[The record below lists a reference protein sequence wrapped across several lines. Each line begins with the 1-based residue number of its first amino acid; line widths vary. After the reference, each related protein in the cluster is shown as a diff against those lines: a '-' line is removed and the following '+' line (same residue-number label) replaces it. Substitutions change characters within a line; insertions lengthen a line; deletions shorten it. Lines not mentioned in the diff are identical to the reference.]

1 MKTIHFSFLILLI
14 SFHSFAQPPKDSLP
28 EPKQILEVMH
38 RAAAWQ
44 MNEFEQ
50 DRIAWPWWDWTNGA
64 LYTGILELGKVSG
77 DKKYFEFLKK
87 VGKKNDWQTGPRRF
101 FGDDYCVAQMYSQL
115 YSIYRKPEMIAKFRP
130 LADSIVNKPH
140 DESLEWKNRIQLREW
155 AWADALFMA
164 PPALAYLSTAT
175 GDPKYL
181 QTADK
186 LWWKT
191 TDYLFDSTEN
201 LYYRD
206 SKYFHQ
212 KEANGQKMF
221 WARGNGWVMGGIVR
235 MLENMPA
242 GYPNRARFEE
252 LFRRMAKRIAGIQH
266 PDGTWHTALLD
277 QDSYPSKETSGT
289 GFYAYALTWGIR
301 HGLISHEE
309 YFPVVSKA
317 WQALVGSVHPNGMM
331 GFVQKIGEK
340 PGNVDYNSTEVYGA
354 GAFLLAGSELYLLM
368 KDGIAQGAA
377 SSSRPRK

>member
-1 MKTIHFSFLILLI
+1 MKTISLSFCILLFSF
-14 SFHSFAQPPKDSLP
+14 HARPQPPK
-28 EPKQILEVMH
+28 EPAFQPQMIMEVMQ
-38 RAAAWQ
+38 RVAAWQ
-44 MNEFEQ
+44 INEFEQ
-50 DRIAWPWWDWTNGA
+50 NRIAWPWWDWTNGA
-64 LYTGILELGKVSG
+64 LYTGIFDLGKVSG
-77 DKKYFEFLKK
+77 DQQYFSFLQK
-87 VGKKNDWQTGPRRF
+87 VGKVNDWQTGPRRF
-101 FGDDYCVAQMYSQL
+101 FGDDYCVGQMYSQL
-115 YSIYRKPEMIAKFRP
+115 YSIYRKPEMIARFRP

-140 DESLEWKNRIQLREW
+140 EESLEWKNRIQLREW

-191 TDYLFDSTEN
+191 TAYLFDSTEN

-206 SKYFHQ
+206 SKYFNQ
-212 KEANGQKMF
+212 KEANGKKMF

-242 GYPNRARFEE
+242 NYPNRKKFEE
-252 LFRRMAKRIAGIQH
+252 LFRKMAQKIASIQH
-266 PDGTWHTALLD
+266 ADGTWHTALLD
-277 QDSYPSKETSGT
+277 QASYPGKETSGT

-301 HGLISHEE
+301 HGVISPEE
-309 YFPVVSKA
+309 YLPVVKKA
-317 WQALVGSVHPNGMM
+317 WKALVTSVHPNGMM

-368 KDGIAQGAA
+368 KEGVQV
-377 SSSRPRK
+377 KK